1 MEKLSNFNEEI
12 NFLFIWKIIKRKRN
26 LMLFT
31 FLSITSLTFLY
42 NLRQKPIFEG
52 SFEIVVKDKTAE
64 SGKLS
69 IESILKGSKNS
80 NDTQK
85 TILRSPSILLPVF
98 DDVKEYRI
106 KNNIKTEDFYYEKW
120 LDNISVNFKKD
131 TSVLQVNV
139 TNSNKD
145 LILFTLKTISS
156 NYQEYSKNIQLESI
170 KRSIEFLT
178 KEKEDLEKKAFKAQK
193 EFNTFSLENGLG
205 SYDGIVNL
213 EEYTDINPLSIIS
226 GNFDNDNNVNKS
238 TSKRGDAGQRFRNQ
252 FKLLAQYESDY
263 TDLSSKLKSNSKTL
277 LTLKARID
285 NLREYLKRPNEILIN
300 HGILREK
307 SARTTGLLYSTEN
320 ALALAKITLNKS
332 PNPWEMISSPTIK
345 RKQVSP
351 KIIKNLFLSSAV
363 SVFIGIL
370 ISLISYNREELICFE
385 EELKGITSF
394 DYLETFYKND
404 PNLNT
409 KIINGILEKNN
420 LKKDQ
425 LRIILINKS
434 SSFTD
439 EGILFD
445 EKSKILFTSLN
456 KLNELSKESKVII
469 IIPSNTLSKKE
480 LNYIDKYI
488 TEYKDKILGLGF
500 LNKESLIKHDGLL
513 AINKFI

>member
-1 MEKLSNFNEEI
+1 M
-12 NFLFIWKIIKRKRN
+12 
-26 LMLFT
+26 
-31 FLSITSLTFLY
+31 
-42 NLRQKPIFEG
+42 
-52 SFEIVVKDKTAE
+52 
-64 SGKLS
+64 
-69 IESILKGSKNS
+69 
-80 NDTQK
+80 
-85 TILRSPSILLPVF
+85 
-98 DDVKEYRI
+98 
-106 KNNIKTEDFYYEKW
+106 
-120 LDNISVNFKKD
+120 
-131 TSVLQVNV
+131 QVNA

-156 NYQEYSKNIQLESI
+156 KYQEYSKNIQLESL

-178 KEKEDLEKKAFKAQK
+178 KEIEDLEKKAFKAQK

-226 GNFDNDNNVNKS
+226 GNFDNKYDVNKS

-351 KIIKNLFLSSAV
+351 KILKNLFLSSAV
-363 SVFIGIL
+363 SILIGIL
-370 ISLISYNREELICFE
+370 ISLIIYNREELICFE
-385 EELKGITSF
+385 EELKGISTF
-394 DYLETFYKND
+394 NYLETFYKND
-404 PNLNT
+404 INLNT
-409 KIINGILEKNN
+409 KIINGIFEKNN

-425 LRIILINKS
+425 LGIILINKS
-434 SSFTD
+434 YSSTN
-439 EGILFD
+439 EGILFSD
-445 EKSKILFTSLN
+445 KSKIFFTSLN
-456 KLNELSKESKVII
+456 KLNEVNNESKII
-469 IIPSNTLSKKE
+469 IVIPSGILNKKE
-480 LNYIDKYI
+480 LIYIEKYI
-488 TEYKDKILGLGF
+488 TEYRDKILGLCF
-500 LNKESLIKHDGLL
+500 INEESITKQDRLL
-513 AINKFI
+513 SINKFI